1 MKWNL
6 IIFCKFVCNLW
17 QTFPICLQLYCED
30 WNLVV
35 SFLILFIKWQFN
47 LKTAG
52 GCQFDPPCAFS
63 KNLSSKERVK
73 PWFFVNFNIIISYI
87 FPEYFIEIPHVVQKI
102 WRISLSILANFINFH
117 QFSGILFNN
126 CIKLYSY

>member
-1 MKWNL
+1 MFKCSCNSPEVQRNL
-6 IIFCKFVCNLW
+6 ICSSLTRFLYH
-17 QTFPICLQLYCED
+17 FPHKLPNDLRIWTLGYKKICEKSLICLDDL
-30 WNLVV
+30 
-35 SFLILFIKWQFN
+35 
-47 LKTAG
+47 
-52 GCQFDPPCAFS
+52 PCAFS
-63 KNLSSKERVK
+63 KNVSSKERVK

-87 FPEYFIEIPHVVQKI
+87 FPENFIEIPHVVQKI